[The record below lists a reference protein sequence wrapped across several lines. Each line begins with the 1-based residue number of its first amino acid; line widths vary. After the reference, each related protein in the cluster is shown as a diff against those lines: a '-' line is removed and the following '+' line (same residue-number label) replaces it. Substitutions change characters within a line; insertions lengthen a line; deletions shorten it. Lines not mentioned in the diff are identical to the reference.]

1 MASETAPLPNT
12 TDPAARAADAP
23 NWLSTLTYRSRSVSP
38 MSELDLYRLL
48 KSAQSRNHA
57 EGVTGVM
64 VYDCGWIFQQL
75 EGPAAGV
82 ARIWDSIRR
91 DRRHGEIEVLGDAPT
106 RDRRYAEWDLKL
118 SIHGARAGHTPRGA
132 SEPPPEL
139 ISRLYRGEQQANQL
153 PAGWVDAVTPP
164 DDALRDA
171 PRSAAQTRATLA
183 ALLKTVIIPRLITA
197 HAGEGLPVS
206 PEQTALLARL
216 LIAPDKERAFALVK
230 AEHARHGSMKW
241 LALQLVEPAA
251 RSLGNLW
258 HADDCSEIEVT
269 LGLLRLQGFFRQ
281 LESEVPR
288 ANAKRQPIV
297 LVVPQPGE
305 AHILGASL
313 DAELLWRA
321 GWNPQVEFPTS
332 SGALD
337 SLVASTW
344 IDALDLSMS
353 TAFRREH
360 RLGQLTET
368 IAHART
374 ASLNPDLVVV
384 VSGRAFTTYGTADGA
399 ELAAQGG
406 PDAAQGSDVG
416 ADASFGSSSQAEA
429 VIRYA
434 LQMPRS
440 GG

>member
-1 MASETAPLPNT
+1 MASETAPHYGTREPAT
-12 TDPAARAADAP
+12 TTADAP
-23 NWLSTLTYRSRSVSP
+23 DWLSTVTYRSRTVSP

-48 KSAQSRNHA
+48 KSAQQRNQA

-75 EGPAAGV
+75 EGPRAGL

-91 DRRHGEIEVLGDAPT
+91 DPRHGAIEVLGDTQA
-106 RDRRYAEWDLKL
+106 RQRRYADWSLKL
-118 SIHGARAGHTPRGA
+118 SIHGATAGHALRGV

-139 ISRLYRGEQQANQL
+139 IGRLYAGQLQADDL
-153 PAGWVDAVTPP
+153 PAGWVDALPLA
-164 DDALRDA
+164 DNALTGATASARQA
-171 PRSAAQTRATLA
+171 RSTLA
-183 ALLKTVIIPRLITA
+183 ALLRTVIIPRLVTA
-197 HAGEGLPVS
+197 RPADPAPAAPG
-206 PEQTALLARL
+206 QTALLARL
-216 LIAPDKERAFALVK
+216 LIEPDQAQAFALVK
-230 AEHARHGSMKW
+230 AAYAHHGSMSW

-251 RSLGNLW
+251 RRLGDLW

-269 LGLLRLQGFFRQ
+269 LGLVRLQGFVRQ
-281 LESEVPR
+281 LDAEVSP
-288 ANAKRQPIV
+288 ALAQHLPTV

-305 AHILGASL
+305 LHMLGASL
-313 DAELLWRA
+313 DADLLWRA
-321 GWNPQVEFPTS
+321 GWNPQVEFPAS

-374 ASLNPDLVVV
+374 ASLNPHLVVV
-384 VSGRAFTTYGTADGA
+384 VSGRAFTADATADA
-399 ELAAQGG
+399 TTDAT
-406 PDAAQGSDVG
+406 AAQGSAVG
-416 ADASFGSSSQAEA
+416 ADASFGSSSQAEST
-429 VIRYA
+429 IRHA
-434 LQMPRS
+434 LHMPDLRD
-440 GG
+440 